1 MLSEKI
7 CGIDLLEVGNIFVDC
22 KKYEEALR
30 EDSELWNI
38 KILGAFSQNKI
49 QNPVRDNYAVL
60 GFSECDDEDGLL
72 SKELCRGIKR
82 KIHIKAYTCEN
93 GDGGEAIEILSR
105 ICKKLKCLFPNEI
118 GDMRFLACE
127 YTTKPYAYCAEAE
140 IELCGCYGGNDAL
153 ADVFKE
159 EI

>member
-1 MLSEKI
+1 M
-7 CGIDLLEVGNIFVDC
+7 GDIFVDC
-22 KKYEEALR
+22 KKYEEALK
-30 EDSELWNI
+30 EDSELWDI

-49 QNPVRDNYAVL
+49 QNPVRDNYAVI
-60 GFSECDDEDGLL
+60 GFSKCDEKDGLL
-72 SKELCRGIKR
+72 SKEFCCNISR

-105 ICKKLKCLFPNEI
+105 ICKKLKGIFPNEI

-127 YTTKPYAYCAEAE
+127 YTTKPYGYCAEAE
-140 IELCGCYGGNDAL
+140 IDLCESFGSNDAL
-153 ADVFKE
+153 AEIFKE